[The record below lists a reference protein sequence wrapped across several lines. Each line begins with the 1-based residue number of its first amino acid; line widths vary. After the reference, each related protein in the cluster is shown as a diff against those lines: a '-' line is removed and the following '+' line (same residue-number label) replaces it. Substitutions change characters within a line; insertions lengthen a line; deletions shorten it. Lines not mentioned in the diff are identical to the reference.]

1 LRKWTEDGELI
12 DLQPLVFDGLQIA
25 YFSSR
30 CISKVEKLPDGNP
43 KDLVGRGMR
52 SHVCYGRIYPS
63 HITRLNGLIK
73 IFENIFNGLDNRRAA
88 RIAIV
93 ANQRSTD
100 KDLVVLLL

>member
-1 LRKWTEDGELI
+1 MI

-73 IFENIFNGLDNRRAA
+73 MFENIFNDLKPGKGVSEKVLAVGFCLGSGLFGSCNSD
-88 RIAIV
+88 
-93 ANQRSTD
+93 
-100 KDLVVLLL
+100 

>member
-1 LRKWTEDGELI
+1 MI

-30 CISKVEKLPDGNP
+30 CISKVEKFPDGNP

-73 IFENIFNGLDNRRAA
+73 MFENIFNDLKPKVIQESQNTLKKS
-88 RIAIV
+88 
-93 ANQRSTD
+93 ST
-100 KDLVVLLL
+100 LFEVF

>member
-1 LRKWTEDGELI
+1 MI

-63 HITRLNGLIK
+63 HITRFNGLIK
-73 IFENIFNGLDNRRAA
+73 IFKNIFNDLKPGL
-88 RIAIV
+88 
-93 ANQRSTD
+93 
-100 KDLVVLLL
+100 LVTIFGPQYGGSHY

>member
-1 LRKWTEDGELI
+1 MI

-73 IFENIFNGLDNRRAA
+73 MFENIFNDLKPKVIQESQNTLKKS
-88 RIAIV
+88 
-93 ANQRSTD
+93 ST
-100 KDLVVLLL
+100 LFEVF